1 MVIQMFYEI
10 SAFTLVFLFS
20 SATFLTAWADWLRVL
35 HELGGLF
42 ATAERDW
49 SHATVPPEK
58 LASIILH
65 LIQRHITGRTAK
77 LLLSTVFH
85 GDRRLVK
92 QIIEDENMTLRPMS
106 REEYLSFA
114 QELLDENLDMANAI
128 KEKRQH
134 GKVMWFVG
142 QMVRRGGEGRV
153 EAEKAEQILRE
164 LLGVTR

>member
-1 MVIQMFYEI
+1 
-10 SAFTLVFLFS
+10 
-20 SATFLTAWADWLRVL
+20 
-35 HELGGLF
+35 
-42 ATAERDW
+42 
-49 SHATVPPEK
+49 
-58 LASIILH
+58 
-65 LIQRHITGRTAK
+65 
-77 LLLSTVFH
+77 
-85 GDRRLVK
+85 
-92 QIIEDENMTLRPMS
+92 MTLRPMS